1 MDRKTQLARL
11 LPGDI
16 FHGSCSSSDVSL
28 ICLVEEVSED
38 RIVARRITTQ
48 DRLSFDRITGREI
61 GDRAACAIDS
71 TAPLPVP
78 IYNTLLGL
86 ERKMRL
92 QSDREKFKLDRDER
106 EALMFVGP
114 YYRSNRLPT

>member
-1 MDRKTQLARL
+1 MDRKTQLTRL

-16 FHGSCSSSDVSL
+16 FHASCSNEASL
-28 ICLVEEVSED
+28 ICLVEEVSEN
-38 RIVARRITTQ
+38 RIVARRMTTQ
-48 DRLSFDRITGREI
+48 ERLSFDRFTGREI

-78 IYNTLLGL
+78 IHNILLGL

-92 QSDREKFKLDRDER
+92 QRDPEKFKLDRDER
-106 EALMFVGP
+106 EALMFV
-114 YYRSNRLPT
+114 